1 MITFVLQDGWSPL
14 YAASNAGHLDIV
26 KTLIEARANVNE
38 ATKKVQ
44 CVGRLLVTHYNI
56 YILCV

>member
-56 YILCV
+56 